1 MLAAMVGTATT
12 VSLDDGSGTAGSRAG
27 GALRVI
33 YPRELRGRHPLG
45 AEPVALGRVPP
56 APIAIAHATVSRRHA
71 EVTAGAAGDHV
82 IRDLGSRHGT
92 LVDGAA
98 IGAAPHRLADGSVV
112 RIGDVLMV
120 YEREPDDAAATAD
133 AADHVALPG
142 DAPVMRRLRRQV
154 AAAAPDPAP
163 VLISG
168 DTGTGKEWVAR
179 ELHRLGGRR
188 GAFVAVNCAAVSPQL
203 VESQLFGHVRG
214 AFSGA
219 VADHDG
225 WFRQAADG
233 TLFLDEV
240 GELALDLQAKLLR
253 VVQDGVI
260 QPIGARQATTV
271 DVRLIAATN
280 RDLAAEIDAGRFRR
294 DLHARLARLELRVP
308 SLAAR
313 RGDVLD
319 WIDRLWA
326 TWCRDR
332 DRPAAPLEWRPA
344 AATAIL
350 DHAWLDNL
358 RGLDRLVHAVAAG
371 DRARP
376 LDVRDLPAWL
386 APPAATPTPAPT
398 PTAPASRGVPTKAE
412 FLAAWEAHGS
422 VRALARHFGRDRRQI
437 QRWLVAHGVRVP
449 DDDAP

>member
-1 MLAAMVGTATT
+1 MLRRMVGTATT
-12 VSLDDGSGTAGSRAG
+12 VSLDDGSGTAVPRAG
-27 GALRVI
+27 AVLRVI

-45 AEPVALGRVPP
+45 GEPVAVGRIAP
-56 APIAIAHATVSRRHA
+56 AAIAIAHATVSRRHA
-71 EVTAGAAGDHV
+71 EITAGVAGDHV
-82 IRDLGSRHGT
+82 LRDLGSRHGT

-112 RIGDVLMV
+112 RVGDVLMI
-120 YEREPDDAAATAD
+120 YERDPDDGAGLA

-154 AAAAPDPAP
+154 AAAAPDPAA

-260 QPIGARQATTV
+260 QPIGARQAATV

-313 RGDVLD
+313 RGDLLD
-319 WIDRLWA
+319 WVDRLWA
-326 TWCRDR
+326 TWFRDR
-332 DRPAAPLEWRPA
+332 DRPPAALEWRPA

-358 RGLDRLVHAVAAG
+358 RGLDRLVHAIAAAG
-371 DRARP
+371 VTRP
-376 LDVRDLPAWL
+376 LDVRDLPEWL
-386 APPAATPTPAPT
+386 TPPAAPSAAAVAAP
-398 PTAPASRGVPTKAE
+398 APASRGVPTKAE

-422 VRALARHFGRDRRQI
+422 VRALAKHFGRDRRQI
-437 QRWLVAHGVRVP
+437 QRWLVAHGVRA
-449 DDDAP
+449 DDDTPP